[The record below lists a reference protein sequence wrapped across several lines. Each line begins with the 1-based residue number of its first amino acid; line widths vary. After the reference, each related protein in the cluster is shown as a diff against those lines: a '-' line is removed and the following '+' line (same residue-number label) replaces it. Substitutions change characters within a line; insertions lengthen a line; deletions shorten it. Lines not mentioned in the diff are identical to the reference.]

1 MNHADKKMYIKYIEM
16 AKAEV
21 FIVYSMTA
29 VEAKRN
35 MNIMK
40 IFNFSGCVLFEF
52 FCLASC

>member
-1 MNHADKKMYIKYIEM
+1 M

-21 FIVYSMTA
+21 FIGICMTA

-40 IFNFSGCVLFEF
+40 ICNFSGCVLFEF